1 MGAPPGRPKV
11 RRDLAVQP
19 IMEGGRRLLLIEDP
33 FGIIPEPIALSE
45 LGGLILSLLDGERT
59 LPEIESEFRR
69 AVGEEIPAGFL
80 ADQIRQ
86 VSEIG
91 LLEDEKYHRERSL
104 ILDRY
109 TAHPTRPASHAGT
122 AYEGEAD
129 RLREW
134 IDSVI
139 GGPPV
144 ESADDSAPRLVVA
157 PHIDFRVNTE
167 VYAGAYR
174 PLRGREVDRVVL
186 MGTGHSI
193 LEGIYSP
200 SAKSFSTPLGETA
213 ADRGAVERLVQ
224 VDHGVVPR
232 HDFAH
237 RSEHALEFQLV
248 FLQHLLGADRFEL
261 VPILCGS
268 LQDRLDSA
276 NRLGEVEEVRP
287 FLDALRGIIHEP
299 GRRTLVVAGI
309 DFSHVGLRFSHPQP
323 ASLLLEETRR
333 HDHQLIEAFEA
344 WDAEGFWRTEA
355 ESGGRFNVCGFSTL
369 ATLLETMDPVAS
381 RCVAYDVWDD
391 SPTGSAVT
399 FAAIVG

>member
-1 MGAPPGRPKV
+1 MGVPPERPRV

-19 IMEGGRRLLLIEDP
+19 IQEGGRRLLLIEDP

-45 LGGLILSLLDGERT
+45 LGGLILSLLDGEKT
-59 LPEIESEFRR
+59 IPEIESEFRQ
-69 AVGEEIPAGFL
+69 AVGGEIPDGFL

-86 VSEIG
+86 VAEIG
-91 LLEDEKYHRERSL
+91 LLEDEKYHREKNL

-109 TAHPTRPASHAGT
+109 TAHPQRPASHSGT
-122 AYEGEAD
+122 AYEGDAE
-129 RLREW
+129 RLHEW
-134 IDSVI
+134 IESVI
-139 GGPPV
+139 GGASVDPV
-144 ESADDSAPRLVVA
+144 GEAAPRLVVA
-157 PHIDFRVNTE
+157 PHIDFRVNTG
-167 VYAGAYR
+167 VYSGAYR
-174 PLRGREVDRVVL
+174 PLQGREYDRVVL

-200 SAKSFSTPLGETA
+200 SAKSFSTPLGETP
-213 ADRGAVERLVQ
+213 ADRAAVERLVQ

-248 FLQHLLGADRFEL
+248 FLQHLLGPDRFEL

-268 LQDRLDSA
+268 LQDHLDSA

-287 FLDALRGIIHEP
+287 FIDVLRDIIHES
-299 GRRTLVVAGI
+299 GRRTLVVAGV
-309 DFSHVGLRFSHPQP
+309 DFSHVGLRFSHPMR

-333 HDHQLIEAFEA
+333 HDRRLIEAFEA
-344 WDAEGFWRTEA
+344 WEAEEFWRVEA

-369 ATLLETMDPVAS
+369 ATLLEAMDPVAS